1 LAFILFFVLAPKPNP
16 LIGTWNLDATQSRY
30 ESGDAPQEASYK
42 IEEKRDGLTVSNDY
56 VLPNGKPTHDSYELI
71 LDGKDHPAPKGTL
84 TDTISATLTKNTL
97 EIVFKKSG
105 QIVAHKTLV
114 VSADQKVMTVT
125 DAGVKPSNQEFKN
138 IAVYGKKK

>member
-56 VLPNGKPTHDSYELI
+56 VLPNGI

>member
-1 LAFILFFVLAPKPNP
+1 MAFILFFVLAPKPNP